1 MARKITKKEI
11 EKPDSFQ
18 LALKKIATH
27 VKENRS
33 KIYLISGIISLII
46 AISCGWY
53 FYRMNYE
60 NDAQKLYA
68 KANLVGIRLT
78 MQGGNPD
85 QNILKMYRDVTTQY
99 PGSKAAMM
107 VHYQMGNLY
116 YNLGDIESSIKEY
129 TEFLKKVPD
138 GSDLK
143 ALAYIGLGYCYESK
157 KDLKDALE
165 SFEKAANLKLDG
177 SFEGITYRNIARIY
191 EEMNNKEKALEYYK
205 KALDKTS
212 DPSMEH
218 LLKRKISIIS

>member
-18 LALKKIATH
+18 LALKKIATY

-33 KIYLISGIISLII
+33 KIYLVSAIITII
-46 AISCGWY
+46 IGISCGWY

-60 NDAQKLYA
+60 NNARKLYE
-68 KANLVGIRLT
+68 KANLVGIKLT
-78 MQGGNPD
+78 MQGGKPD
-85 QNILKMYRDVTTQY
+85 ENVFKMYRDVTTQY

-107 VHYQMGNLY
+107 VHYQMGNMY

-129 TEFLKKVPD
+129 TNFLKEVPD
-138 GSDLK
+138 GSDLR
-143 ALAYIGLGYCYESK
+143 ALAYVGLGYCYESK

-165 SFEKAANLKLDG
+165 SFEKAANSKSVG

-218 LLKRKISIIS
+218 LLKRKISTIS

>member
-18 LALKKIATH
+18 LALKKIATY

-33 KIYLISGIISLII
+33 KIYLISAIITLII
-46 AISCGWY
+46 GISCGWY

-60 NDAQKLYA
+60 NNAQKLYE
-68 KANLVGIRLT
+68 KANLVGIKLT
-78 MQGGNPD
+78 MQGGKPD
-85 QNILKMYRDVTTQY
+85 ENVFKMYRDVTTQY

-107 VHYQMGNLY
+107 VHYQMGNMY

-129 TEFLKKVPD
+129 TQFLKVVPD
-138 GSDLK
+138 GSDLR
-143 ALAYIGLGYCYESK
+143 ALAHVGLGYCYESK

-165 SFEKAANLKLDG
+165 SFEKAANSKSVG

>member
-18 LALKKIATH
+18 LALKKIATY

-33 KIYLISGIISLII
+33 KIYLVSAIITII
-46 AISCGWY
+46 IGISCGWY

-60 NDAQKLYA
+60 NNARKLYE
-68 KANLVGIRLT
+68 KANLVGIKLT
-78 MQGGNPD
+78 MQGGKPD
-85 QNILKMYRDVTTQY
+85 ENVFKMYRDVTTQY

-107 VHYQMGNLY
+107 VHYQMGNMY

-129 TEFLKKVPD
+129 TNFLKEVPD
-138 GSDLK
+138 GSDLR
-143 ALAYIGLGYCYESK
+143 ALAYVGLGYCYESK

-165 SFEKAANLKLDG
+165 SFEKAANSKSVG

-212 DPSMEH
+212 DPSMQH